1 MDSIGSCSLD
11 VDAES
16 SDISGINIEKS
27 EKEKKNNKKT
37 NQSIL
42 KVNKHNIETK

>member
-16 SDISGINIEKS
+16 TDISGIKLNSIINTNWKISNIC
-27 EKEKKNNKKT
+27 
-37 NQSIL
+37 
-42 KVNKHNIETK
+42 V